1 MPTSLELRAANGI
14 QLDVIGV
21 VPVLITAGKD
31 HTTASRELL
40 YIVKDLKSTF
50 ISKDA
55 LINLGS
61 VSRKFPRPDKSSEAV
76 QISEIQDKIAE
87 CGCLR
92 RTDTPDP
99 PVLDFPP
106 TDENKQR
113 LKELLLHHY
122 ASSTFNTCQHQPLP
136 LMHGPPLEFHVDPKA
151 KPHAVYTPA
160 SVPVHWQQQVEEGLR
175 RDVALGVLEEVPE
188 NTPVTWC
195 HRMVVCRKHNGDPR
209 RTVDMHKLNNVSLRQ
224 CHPTEPP
231 LQQAMTVPHHMKKT
245 TLDAWN
251 GYHSV
256 AIREQDRHFTTF
268 ITPWGRF
275 RYKTTPQGYLASGDA
290 YTHRYYKVTM
300 GFKNKRQ
307 VIDDSLLFQPTTG
320 EAFTHT
326 ASYLTLCG
334 KNGIILNP
342 SKFEFAEDEVEW
354 AGVKLTKDKVAPLE
368 SHVQAIKDFPVP
380 QNITDMRSFWALV
393 NQVAPFY
400 AVQPHLLPFRDL
412 MKKNSVWFWDAALQD
427 LFDDTKR
434 VIA

>member
-1 MPTSLELRAANGI
+1 M
-14 QLDVIGV
+14 
-21 VPVLITAGKD
+21 
-31 HTTASRELL
+31 
-40 YIVKDLKSTF
+40 
-50 ISKDA
+50 
-55 LINLGS
+55 
-61 VSRKFPRPDKSSEAV
+61 
-76 QISEIQDKIAE
+76 
-87 CGCLR
+87 
-92 RTDTPDP
+92 
-99 PVLDFPP
+99 
-106 TDENKQR
+106 
-113 LKELLLHHY
+113 
-122 ASSTFNTCQHQPLP
+122 
-136 LMHGPPLEFHVDPKA
+136 
-151 KPHAVYTPA
+151 
-160 SVPVHWQQQVEEGLR
+160 
-175 RDVALGVLEEVPE
+175 
-188 NTPVTWC
+188 
-195 HRMVVCRKHNGDPR
+195 
-209 RTVDMHKLNNVSLRQ
+209 
-224 CHPTEPP
+224 
-231 LQQAMTVPHHMKKT
+231 
-245 TLDAWN
+245 
-251 GYHSV
+251 
-256 AIREQDRHFTTF
+256 TTF
-268 ITPWGRF
+268 ITLWGRF

-434 VIA
+434 VIAQEITDGITRYDIKKWTAVLSDWSRSGIGFTMSQKYCDCSEDPSEINPLCCPNGLEDVHDGVQFSLPC